1 MPTRLSRMLLAAAL
15 ALFSTLVALNN
26 IVDFDANYQF
36 VRHVLS
42 MDTVA
47 NAHVHVRALTSP
59 AVHLAFYACIIAWEV
74 VAAVLLWWGCIGM
87 LRARN
92 KAGEVFNR
100 AKRIAAAG
108 LTLSM
113 LMWLV
118 AFIDVGGEWF
128 LMWQSP
134 VWNGQQEAF
143 RMFVITGVVL
153 IVLQQRESER
163 YS

>member
-1 MPTRLSRMLLAAAL
+1 MLTRLSRMSLVAAL
-15 ALFSTLVALNN
+15 ALFSTLVVFNN
-26 IVDFDANYQF
+26 IVDFDTNYQIA
-36 VRHVLS
+36 RHVLS

-47 NAHVHVRALTSP
+47 NAHVQIRALTSP
-59 AVHLAFYACIIAWEV
+59 VVHMAFYVCIIVWEAL
-74 VAAVLLWWGCIGM
+74 AAVLLWWGGIGM
-87 LRARN
+87 FRARN
-92 KAGEVFNR
+92 SAGEIFSR

-108 LTLSM
+108 LALSM

-143 RMFVITGVVL
+143 RMFVVTGIVL
-153 IVLQQRESER
+153 AILQQRESEQ
-163 YS
+163 